1 MRALGW
7 DIDSPYSSNR
17 GELYPIGS
25 YGHTGFTGT
34 SMWMDPTS
42 HSFVIVLTNAVHP
55 KRGHSLSSFRSR
67 LATTVAA
74 GFGLQT
80 QGVSITSYNETITG
94 AGVHRVIDRNAA
106 TMTGLDVL
114 EANGFADLKGK
125 RVGLITNHTGLDRSG
140 RRNIDAMLAGG
151 VTITTL
157 FSPEHGISG
166 SEDQENVANGTD
178 AETGLPVVS
187 LYQPNQRR
195 LRAEQMQS
203 LDAVV
208 YDIQDVG
215 ARFYTYSCTL
225 LYALQEA
232 AKAHKPFW
240 VLDRPNPITGTR
252 IEGPIMQKD
261 LESFVGCYDIP
272 LRHGMTFGELATFAN
287 VEGHLGADLH
297 VVKMTNWMRG
307 DWFDATTLSW
317 IDPSPNMRSLNA
329 ALLYPGLA
337 MLEATTDYSV
347 GRGTDA
353 PFEQIGADWIKGQA
367 LATLLNSRF
376 IPGVRVY
383 PTRFKPTSSHFAGQ
397 PIEGVRF
404 VITDREAFD
413 STRLGIEVAA
423 ALQNLYPGKIDFQKC
438 RHLIGN
444 HRTIGELELGRDASL
459 IWGQA
464 QREAAEFAERR
475 KPYLL
480 Y

>member
-1 MRALGW
+1 
-7 DIDSPYSSNR
+7 
-17 GELYPIGS
+17 
-25 YGHTGFTGT
+25 
-34 SMWMDPTS
+34 
-42 HSFVIVLTNAVHP
+42 
-55 KRGHSLSSFRSR
+55 
-67 LATTVAA
+67 
-74 GFGLQT
+74 
-80 QGVSITSYNETITG
+80 
-94 AGVHRVIDRNAA
+94 
-106 TMTGLDVL
+106 
-114 EANGFADLKGK
+114 
-125 RVGLITNHTGLDRSG
+125 
-140 RRNIDAMLAGG
+140 ML
-151 VTITTL
+151 
-157 FSPEHGISG
+157 
-166 SEDQENVANGTD
+166 N
-178 AETGLPVVS
+178 
-187 LYQPNQRR
+187 
-195 LRAEQMQS
+195 

-240 VLDRPNPITGTR
+240 VLDRPNPITGTH

-317 IDPSPNMRSLNA
+317 IDPSPEYAQPECGA
-329 ALLYPGLA
+329 ALSRA
-337 MLEATTDYSV
+337 RHA
-347 GRGTDA
+347 RGERPTIRSAGEPTRRSNRSA
-353 PFEQIGADWIKGQA
+353 PTGSKGKHSRRC
-367 LATLLNSRF
+367 LNSRF

-397 PIEGVRF
+397 QIEGVRF

-413 STRLGIEVAA
+413 STRLGIELAA

-459 IWGQA
+459 IWSQA
-464 QREAAEFAERR
+464 QREATDIRR
-475 KPYLL
+475 ATKTVFVILTSPKGEETAFFTKRIHVQSIALEGCVSVRHL
-480 Y
+480 

>member
-1 MRALGW
+1 
-7 DIDSPYSSNR
+7 
-17 GELYPIGS
+17 
-25 YGHTGFTGT
+25 
-34 SMWMDPTS
+34 
-42 HSFVIVLTNAVHP
+42 
-55 KRGHSLSSFRSR
+55 
-67 LATTVAA
+67 
-74 GFGLQT
+74 
-80 QGVSITSYNETITG
+80 
-94 AGVHRVIDRNAA
+94 
-106 TMTGLDVL
+106 
-114 EANGFADLKGK
+114 
-125 RVGLITNHTGLDRSG
+125 
-140 RRNIDAMLAGG
+140 
-151 VTITTL
+151 
-157 FSPEHGISG
+157 
-166 SEDQENVANGTD
+166 
-178 AETGLPVVS
+178 
-187 LYQPNQRR
+187 
-195 LRAEQMQS
+195 
-203 LDAVV
+203 
-208 YDIQDVG
+208 
-215 ARFYTYSCTL
+215 
-225 LYALQEA
+225 
-232 AKAHKPFW
+232 
-240 VLDRPNPITGTR
+240 
-252 IEGPIMQKD
+252 MQKD

-367 LATLLNSRF
+367 LATLLNAHF

>member
-1 MRALGW
+1 VLLVDLQDLGCR
-7 DIDSPYSSNR
+7 IYTFITTL
-17 GELYPIGS
+17 LY
-25 YGHTGFTGT
+25 
-34 SMWMDPTS
+34 
-42 HSFVIVLTNAVHP
+42 
-55 KRGHSLSSFRSR
+55 
-67 LATTVAA
+67 
-74 GFGLQT
+74 
-80 QGVSITSYNETITG
+80 
-94 AGVHRVIDRNAA
+94 
-106 TMTGLDVL
+106 VL
-114 EANGFADLKGK
+114 EA
-125 RVGLITNHTGLDRSG
+125 
-140 RRNIDAMLAGG
+140 
-151 VTITTL
+151 
-157 FSPEHGISG
+157 
-166 SEDQENVANGTD
+166 
-178 AETGLPVVS
+178 
-187 LYQPNQRR
+187 
-195 LRAEQMQS
+195 
-203 LDAVV
+203 
-208 YDIQDVG
+208 
-215 ARFYTYSCTL
+215 
-225 LYALQEA
+225 A
-232 AKAHKPFW
+232 AKDGKAVW